1 MENHPNSDAEDAE
14 FPLQYLVT
22 WNGAPVPL
30 SIEPEESGQVSLVQR
45 EALRLALAMPPD
57 ILELS
62 APAVVQNYEVYR
74 EAIGDEEMPPLA
86 QPVDVWK
93 AVQPT
98 EVIIPIHDGWP
109 IPTFLLYA
117 ECDWDPEHGLEVRFR
132 NGIADESNQQGEIG
146 LED

>member
-1 MENHPNSDAEDAE
+1 MGSMENNPNPNAEDAEDAE

-30 SIEPEESGQVSLVQR
+30 SIEPKESGQVSLAQR

-86 QPVDVWK
+86 RPVDVWK
-93 AVQPT
+93 AVQFVPT
-98 EVIIPIHDGWP
+98 SPAP
-109 IPTFLLYA
+109 R
-117 ECDWDPEHGLEVRFR
+117 VRKR
-132 NGIADESNQQGEIG
+132 KKTA
-146 LED
+146 